1 MYCETEEETK
11 KDRLPK
17 EERVPIPGLETK
29 QSGSLR
35 ANEPME
41 LESRQYQHEPS
52 VSRPRQNT
60 RITHDNGTSSTQP
73 KGIAQAFS
81 SGGRRVAPGKQY
93 DEANG

>member
-17 EERVPIPGLETK
+17 DERVPIPGLETK

-35 ANEPME
+35 TNEPME
-41 LESRQYQHEPS
+41 LESRNYQQDPS
-52 VSRPRQNT
+52 IPRPRQINRT
-60 RITHDNGTSSTQP
+60 THDNGMSSTEP
-73 KGIAQAFS
+73 KGFAQAFS

>member
-1 MYCETEEETK
+1 MYCETEEETQ

-17 EERVPIPGLETK
+17 DERVPIPGLETK

-35 ANEPME
+35 HNEQIE
-41 LESRQYQHEPS
+41 LESRHHHHDPS
-52 VSRPRQNT
+52 MPHPRQYN
-60 RITHDNGTSSTQP
+60 RSMHENGMPASQP
-73 KGIAQAFS
+73 RGFAQAFS